1 MNTDII
7 KRIFQSQFDYKT
19 YCNEIVHNIFGCN
32 DIATGPEQLPPSS
45 DGDQNYFIGRMA
57 DADKRDLGFFY
68 TRVAEG
74 SDVRR
79 KRVGLRKL
87 IAPYLKYEVDA
98 AIAVFDDGNHWRLSY
113 ICDMKEGVT
122 AAKRFSYILGDPQGQ
137 YKTPTERLSAL
148 GTQAASLRL
157 SDIRDAFSVDAL
169 SKEFFDEYHRHYDI
183 IVKELEREGNSGT
196 IYHDYVKKMLGRI
209 VFLHFL
215 QKKGWL
221 DGNQAFLR
229 DLFFM
234 QPLDRRADFLEKVM
248 EPLFFGIFN
257 TEIGQRGRLFSD
269 RHWDKQLLEDWSVL
283 PYLNGGLFEE
293 DAVDKLHIKLPGSL
307 FEDLFTFLASYNF
320 TVDENDPDDAEVGV
334 DPEMLGK
341 IFESLLEDNKAK
353 GAFYTPKEIVR
364 YMCKE
369 SLIAY
374 LDSKLENSSDVQN
387 ASKRQNARSANN
399 PTQGTQCGNGENITA
414 TTNASKRQNARSAN
428 NPTQGTQCGNGEN
441 ITATTNASERL
452 NAQSAN
458 NPTQGTQCGDNDS
471 NEKCVSETRDLTSNG
486 ENSGGLPDALE
497 KLNARSANNPT
508 QGTQYGGSDCVSET
522 RDLKTAI
529 RAFVEHHE
537 MQPELESYRD
547 TLDTALRNVKIC
559 DPAIGSGAFP
569 MGLLNELWRC
579 REALMDAADT
589 SPRCDLSNTVQAKR
603 SAVISTEKPLRAGG
617 TRPQTRVELKKQIIE
632 NNIYGVD
639 IERGAIDIARLR
651 FWLSIVVDAE
661 EPEPLPNFDYKFMQG
676 NSLIES
682 YKGIDLSRIS
692 NRLRGGQSKSTQLL
706 LGLDSDFSKK
716 NLQRLMRDYFSVTD
730 HKQKA
735 SMRQAIN
742 DEVKRLITD
751 FIGGTAADLDK
762 LDPSANQDF
771 FLWHTWFKD
780 IFDNGGFDIV
790 IGNPPY
796 VSSKEIKEEDKSKYR
811 EIYQCAK
818 KQYDLYT
825 LFIERGF
832 SLASKNGILSM
843 IVPDSIV
850 GRSNFSHSR
859 LLLLDKTIIRCWV
872 HLDKVFDTADVSS
885 LIFVSSKQVNQKYSF
900 QYIKAASTQ
909 DWIDGNVQKCMV
921 DTASVLQD
929 NDLKIRINSD
939 TEEKILIKLGS
950 YSTFDNHFILWRGEE
965 IGRKSNCIEN
975 TENASSLPILT
986 GSNVHRYET
995 PSATQFIQEKNVF
1008 KSICLYKQEKILVR
1022 QLGDFINAT
1031 YDAKGCVTTQSVYN
1045 VVSKE
1050 SKSSTYYKCI
1060 VGLLNSR
1067 LFDFIYHSISGD
1079 KQSFKRIL
1087 LENIKRLP
1095 YPVISEETEK
1105 SIAEKVDLIFEKNII
1120 EHNYDTSLIE
1130 HEIDILVYQ
1139 LYNLTPEEIEIIEQ

>member
-1 MNTDII
+1 MNTDTI
-7 KRIFQSQFDYKT
+7 KRIFQSQFDYTT

-32 DIATGPEQLPPSS
+32 DITTNPEQLPSSS
-45 DGDQNYFIGRMA
+45 DGDRNYFIGRMA
-57 DADKRDLGFFY
+57 DAEQRELGFFY

-87 IAPYLKYEVDA
+87 IAPYLKYEVEA

-113 ICDMKEGVT
+113 ICDMKGNVT
-122 AAKRFSYILGDPQGQ
+122 STKRSSYILGDPQGQ
-137 YKTPTERLSAL
+137 YKTPLERLDKV
-148 GTQAASLRL
+148 ASKSGRFVFDELKE
-157 SDIRDAFSVDAL
+157 AFSVDAL
-169 SKEFFDEYHRHYDI
+169 SKEFFDEYHHHYDI
-183 IVKELEREGNSGT
+183 IVKELDRQGNSGAL
-196 IYHDYVKKMLGRI
+196 YHDYVKKMLGRI

-221 DGNQAFLR
+221 NGNQAFLR

-234 QPLDRRADFLEKVM
+234 QPPDRRADFLEKVL

-257 TEIGQRGRLFSD
+257 TEPQNREKVFSE
-269 RHWDKQLLEDWSVL
+269 HNWDLSLLNEWNGGSTNALTHSHNHAL

-307 FEDLFTFLASYNF
+307 FEDLFNFLASYNF

-374 LDSKLENSSDVQN
+374 LSSRVSKSPCPAGRDLVNLVDSAD
-387 ASKRQNARSANN
+387 ASNCERSKANN
-399 PTQGTQCGNGENITA
+399 NLQDSQDF
-414 TTNASKRQNARSAN
+414 
-428 NPTQGTQCGNGEN
+428 
-441 ITATTNASERL
+441 ASE
-452 NAQSAN
+452 
-458 NPTQGTQCGDNDS
+458 
-471 NEKCVSETRDLTSNG
+471 TS
-486 ENSGGLPDALE
+486 
-497 KLNARSANNPT
+497 RS
-508 QGTQYGGSDCVSET
+508 
-522 RDLKTAI
+522 I
-529 RAFVEHHE
+529 RRFVETHE
-537 MQPELESYRD
+537 MQPELEPYRD
-547 TLDTALRNVKIC
+547 ILDAALRNVKIC

-579 REALMDAADT
+579 REALYSPSPAGRDLVNLVDSADA
-589 SPRCDLSNTVQAKR
+589 SNCKHSNAKDNLQDQRDFVSAASR
-603 SAVISTEKPLRAGG
+603 SK
-617 TRPQTRVELKKQIIE
+617 LKKEIIE

-692 NRLRGGQSKSTQLL
+692 NRLPGGQSKSTQLL

-742 DEVKRLITD
+742 DEVKHLITD
-751 FIGGTAADLDK
+751 FIGGTAHDLDT

-796 VSSKEIKEEDKSKYR
+796 IKEYENSNVFEPLKSGKYYKAKMDIWFYFACCAIDILKKDGTLSFIAQPQWRMSDAASILRNKICDECRLIYIMDFGTYMVFENACTQAMIMSLYKTEMNTYEFKFKLNNDIISNPKELDDFLTSSFSVVEFNKQTYRNTLFSFSTDSSVSKILGKIREKANFTIDKNKEIIQGIIGSPDEAFKLKGADISSFSTIEKRYIKPFHTSTNRYYTPHE
-811 EIYQCAK
+811 
-818 KQYDLYT
+818 DLYLLYLT
-825 LFIERGF
+825 DKNISHVSNENYPAIYKKLMPYRFDLENRREVLNGRKSWF
-832 SLASKNGILSM
+832 SLWWERDESFFLPGPKIIFAARTLGRNFTYTEDEFYASRNCFFIKCKRMNLKYLVALLNSTLMFFFMHQTLKHNGE
-843 IVPDSIV
+843 
-850 GRSNFSHSR
+850 
-859 LLLLDKTIIRCWV
+859 LLQ
-872 HLDKVFDTADVSS
+872 LDKVQFLNVPLFIPS
-885 LIFVSSKQVNQKYSF
+885 VEKQNSIMHLVDQIIYTKQN
-900 QYIKAASTQ
+900 
-909 DWIDGNVQKCMV
+909 NV
-921 DTASVLQD
+921 
-929 NDLKIRINSD
+929 
-939 TEEKILIKLGS
+939 
-950 YSTFDNHFILWRGEE
+950 
-965 IGRKSNCIEN
+965 
-975 TENASSLPILT
+975 
-986 GSNVHRYET
+986 
-995 PSATQFIQEKNVF
+995 
-1008 KSICLYKQEKILVR
+1008 
-1022 QLGDFINAT
+1022 
-1031 YDAKGCVTTQSVYN
+1031 DA
-1045 VVSKE
+1045 
-1050 SKSSTYYKCI
+1050 
-1060 VGLLNSR
+1060 
-1067 LFDFIYHSISGD
+1067 
-1079 KQSFKRIL
+1079 
-1087 LENIKRLP
+1087 
-1095 YPVISEETEK
+1095 
-1105 SIAEKVDLIFEKNII
+1105 
-1120 EHNYDTSLIE
+1120 DTSHLE
-1130 HEIDILVYQ
+1130 DEIDKLVYQ
-1139 LYNLTPEEIEIIEQ
+1139 LYNLTPEEIAVIEQ